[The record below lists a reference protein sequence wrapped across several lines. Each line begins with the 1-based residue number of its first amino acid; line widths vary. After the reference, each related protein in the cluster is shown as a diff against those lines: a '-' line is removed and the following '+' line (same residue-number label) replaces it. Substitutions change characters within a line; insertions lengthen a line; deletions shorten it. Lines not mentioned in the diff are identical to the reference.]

1 MPGNTS
7 ILIVEDEKPIARFI
21 QMELEH
27 EAMTAGLSITRRRLR
42 PHLPRTL
49 RSHTPRHHAPRHRRT
64 EHL

>member
-27 EAMTAGLSITRRRLR
+27 EAMTAGLNTM
-42 PHLPRTL
+42 
-49 RSHTPRHHAPRHRRT
+49 APPP
-64 EHL
+64 